1 MRLSLQP
8 FPRCAWVKVP
18 VTPLGYVLAVGKLWD
33 QVPRFVPEE
42 DFPVTVFVDL
52 PEGDPQEGV
61 ALIQQNLSSIQ
72 RLAAECL
79 ISPAPLDVARPWHV
93 QGFEKKESA

>member
-1 MRLSLQP
+1 MKISLKP
-8 FPRCAWVKVP
+8 FPNSAWIKVP
-18 VTPLGYVLAVGKLWD
+18 LTPLGYVLLVGKLNN
-33 QVPRFVPEE
+33 QVPLFVPEE
-42 DFPVTVFVDL
+42 DFPITVFVDL